1 MLTLERLWM
10 QIVSHCMRGLM
21 EDYHHDKLDHTEE
34 WILYNTDCVDR
45 LLHTKHTT
53 VEKKKFR

>member
-1 MLTLERLWM
+1 
-10 QIVSHCMRGLM
+10 M

-45 LLHTKHTT
+45 LLHTNHTT